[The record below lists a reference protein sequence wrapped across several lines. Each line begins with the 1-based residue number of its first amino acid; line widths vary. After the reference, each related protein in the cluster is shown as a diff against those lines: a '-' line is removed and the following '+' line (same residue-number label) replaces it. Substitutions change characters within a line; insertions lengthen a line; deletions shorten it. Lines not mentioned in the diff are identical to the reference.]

1 LIFSCCILCS
11 RIYSFC
17 LLHCLTPM
25 LPSSSKPLSTMS
37 LALRHVTRSQA
48 KRRIITRIICTRSYS
63 TPKEQPEPTERPSP
77 SRWTP
82 VHKPGENS
90 LYDMALNII
99 EEDSKRLRTKLEMLP
114 QRTPER
120 EELEVLAEMNR
131 PEVLWAAEN
140 GKGTCI

>member
-1 LIFSCCILCS
+1 
-11 RIYSFC
+11 
-17 LLHCLTPM
+17 
-25 LPSSSKPLSTMS
+25 MS
-37 LALRHVTRSQA
+37 LAFRHATRSQA
-48 KRRIITRIICTRSYS
+48 KSRIITRIICTRSYS
-63 TPKEQPEPTERPSP
+63 TPKEQLQPTEQPSP

-82 VHKPGENS
+82 VHKPGQNL

-99 EEDSKRLRTKLEMLP
+99 EEDSKRLRAKLEMLP
-114 QRTPER
+114 QQSPAR